1 MGHRP
6 LGAEQKKLEVSTSQL
21 ERISD
26 HASLLD
32 ILDVLAG
39 EAGGF
44 LECLAF
50 SIGKAGNLS
59 QAMYLIGAV
68 PSDYQ
73 P

>member
-6 LGAEQKKLEVSTSQL
+6 LGAKQKKLKVSTSQL
-21 ERISD
+21 ELAGG

-39 EAGGF
+39 DAGCF
-44 LECLAF
+44 LEGLAL
-50 SIGKAGNLS
+50 SIGKAGDLS
-59 QAMYLIGAV
+59 QTMYLVGAV
-68 PSDYQ
+68 SSDYQ